1 MGTSFGVLVTVMTR
15 SGWGHP
21 TGPLAILCAPNDR
34 GDPYMT
40 RRFQVGPILVFLAA
54 IVLLVS
60 LFLDWYGSRT
70 AWDAFEMVDV
80 VLAVAAIAASVTAV
94 GLIAPDVAYV
104 DRRWLPAFG
113 IGAAV
118 LIAAQLDPPP
128 VAADENAGTGAWIA
142 FASSLVMVVG
152 AVLSFGRVSLALSV
166 DNQDVR
172 ERVAVVDHRQDT
184 AETAAVNPRDV
195 RTRTGE

>member
-1 MGTSFGVLVTVMTR
+1 
-15 SGWGHP
+15 
-21 TGPLAILCAPNDR
+21 
-34 GDPYMT
+34 MT
-40 RRFQVGPILVFLAA
+40 RRFQVGPILVFLGA

-60 LFLDWYGSRT
+60 LFLDWYGSQT

-80 VLAVAAIAASVTAV
+80 VLAVLAIAAVVTAV
-94 GLIAPDVAYV
+94 GVIAPDAAYL
-104 DRRWLPAFG
+104 DRGWLPVFG
-113 IGAAV
+113 LGAAV

-128 VAADENAGTGAWIA
+128 VAADETAGTGAWIA
-142 FASSLVMVVG
+142 FAAALVMVVG
-152 AVLSFGRVSLALSV
+152 AVLSFGRVSLAVSV

-195 RTRTGE
+195 RNRTGE

>member
-1 MGTSFGVLVTVMTR
+1 
-15 SGWGHP
+15 
-21 TGPLAILCAPNDR
+21 
-34 GDPYMT
+34 MT
-40 RRFQVGPILVFLAA
+40 RRFQIGPILVFLAA

-60 LFLDWYGSRT
+60 LFLDWYGSQT
-70 AWDAFEMVDV
+70 AWAVFEMVDI
-80 VLAVAAIAASVTAV
+80 VLAVAAVAAVVTAV
-94 GLIAPDVAYV
+94 GLIAPDVQYV
-104 DRRWLPAFG
+104 ERSWLPVFG

-128 VAADENAGTGAWIA
+128 AAGGENAGTGVWVA
-142 FASSLVMVVG
+142 FGASLVMVVG
-152 AVLSFGRVSLALSV
+152 AVLSFGRVSLAVSV

-195 RTRTGE
+195 RTQTGE

>member
-1 MGTSFGVLVTVMTR
+1 
-15 SGWGHP
+15 
-21 TGPLAILCAPNDR
+21 
-34 GDPYMT
+34 MT

-60 LFLDWYGSRT
+60 LFLDWYGSQT

-80 VLAVAAIAASVTAV
+80 VLAVAAIAAVVTAV
-94 GLIAPDVAYV
+94 GLIAPDAAYV
-104 DRRWLPAFG
+104 DRSWLPVFG

-142 FASSLVMVVG
+142 FGSALVMVVG
-152 AVLSFGRVSLALSV
+152 AVLSFGRVSLAVSV

>member
-1 MGTSFGVLVTVMTR
+1 
-15 SGWGHP
+15 
-21 TGPLAILCAPNDR
+21 
-34 GDPYMT
+34 MT

-60 LFLDWYGSRT
+60 LFLDWYGSQT

-80 VLAVAAIAASVTAV
+80 VLAVAAIAAVVTAV

-104 DRRWLPAFG
+104 DRRWLLVFG

-118 LIAAQLDPPP
+118 LTAAQLDPPP
-128 VAADENAGTGAWIA
+128 AAADASAGTGAWIA
-142 FASSLVMVVG
+142 FASALVMVVG
-152 AVLSFGRVSLALSV
+152 AVLSFGRVSLAVSV

-184 AETAAVNPRDV
+184 AETAPVEPRDV

>member
-1 MGTSFGVLVTVMTR
+1 
-15 SGWGHP
+15 
-21 TGPLAILCAPNDR
+21 
-34 GDPYMT
+34 MT
-40 RRFQVGPILVFLAA
+40 RRFQVGPILVFLGA

-60 LFLDWYGSRT
+60 LFLEWYGSLA

-80 VLAVAAIAASVTAV
+80 VLAVLAIAAVISAV
-94 GLIAPDVAYV
+94 GVIAPDVAYV

-113 IGAAV
+113 LGAAV

-128 VAADENAGTGAWIA
+128 VAADETAGTGAWIA
-142 FASSLVMVVG
+142 FASALVMVVG
-152 AVLSFGRVSLALSV
+152 AVLSFGRVSLAVSV

-195 RTRTGE
+195 RNRTGE